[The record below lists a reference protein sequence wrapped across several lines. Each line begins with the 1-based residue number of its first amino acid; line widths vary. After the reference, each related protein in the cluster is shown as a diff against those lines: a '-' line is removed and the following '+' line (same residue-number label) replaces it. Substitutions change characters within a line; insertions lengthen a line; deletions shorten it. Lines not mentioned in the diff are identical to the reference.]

1 MSNDARWTISSS
13 GPYMFVRFAVGTE
26 SPESYSTGALGFLA
40 KIHYGKEILNVSM
53 IDLIK
58 QCHSI
63 AGWYS
68 LQFNIHIFV
77 KFMSHLW
84 RLWIE
89 VQSEFSI
96 QLSTLLL

>member
-58 QCHSI
+58 QYHSI
-63 AGWYS
+63 AG
-68 LQFNIHIFV
+68 
-77 KFMSHLW
+77 
-84 RLWIE
+84 
-89 VQSEFSI
+89 
-96 QLSTLLL
+96 

>member
-53 IDLIK
+53 MI
-58 QCHSI
+58 
-63 AGWYS
+63 W
-68 LQFNIHIFV
+68 
-77 KFMSHLW
+77 
-84 RLWIE
+84 
-89 VQSEFSI
+89 
-96 QLSTLLL
+96 